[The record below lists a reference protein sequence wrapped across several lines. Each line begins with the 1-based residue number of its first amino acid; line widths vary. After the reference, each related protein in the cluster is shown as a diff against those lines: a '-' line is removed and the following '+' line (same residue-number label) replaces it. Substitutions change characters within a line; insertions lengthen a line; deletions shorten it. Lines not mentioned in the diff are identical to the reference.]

1 MLTKKLKIMITVS
14 ELTDERYEVID
25 SIIDQK
31 LVDQFIESVESV
43 EVDLLNKNIEA
54 EEIYKYLLTIMLN
67 QC

>member
-1 MLTKKLKIMITVS
+1 MITVS